1 MDDLVRFAL
10 LDAAALALTAL
21 YLAAVRLLLGDRH
34 KAITPAGVGTMSI
47 LTFAALLGAPLTAI
61 AHSAGIGI
69 ALSLSSGLILVFGAI
84 AVLDTILPNAFR
96 AMQSLGFIFLFPILA
111 TIVALP
117 FGLFMRLVF

>member
-21 YLAAVRLLLGDRH
+21 YLAAIRLFLGDGHR
-34 KAITPAGVGTMSI
+34 AITPAGVGTMSI
-47 LTFAALLGAPLTAI
+47 LNFAAFLGAPLI
-61 AHSAGIGI
+61 AMACSAGVGI
-69 ALSLSSGLILVFGAI
+69 VLSLSSGLILVFGAI

-96 AMQSLGFIFLFPILA
+96 AMEPRGLIFVFPILA